1 MGMLRCITATHAPC
15 STFLIRLIVGGTF
28 LSEGIQK
35 FLFPDAL
42 GVGRFVKI
50 GIPSPEVMAPFVGV
64 FEIACGALLIV
75 GLLTRLAAIPMIINI
90 SVAIASTKIPL
101 LLGHGF
107 WKFSLPAAKSYGFWP
122 MMHEARTDFAM
133 LLGGLFLL
141 IVGAGCFSFDAMIGG
156 CCCAQTPSKAC
167 DT

>member
-1 MGMLRCITATHAPC
+1 MFRRILATEALC
-15 STFLIRLIVGGTF
+15 STILIRLIVGGTF
-28 LSEGIQK
+28 LTEGIQK

-50 GIPSPEVMAPFVGV
+50 GIPSPEVMAPFVGL
-64 FEIACGALLIV
+64 FEIVCGALLIV

-90 SVAIASTKIPL
+90 SVAIVSTKIPI

-107 WKFSLPAAKSYGFWP
+107 WVFSLPAVKSYGLWS

-133 LLGGLFLL
+133 LLGGIFLL
-141 IVGAGCFSFDAMIGG
+141 IVGAGCVSFDALWSARYGNPG
-156 CCCAQTPSKAC
+156 E
-167 DT
+167 